1 MSVNLQV
8 TVDSAG
14 FAAAIQ
20 NLIEQYP
27 DAVGRALMRVGEEI
41 FNLSSVLVPV
51 RTGFLKSTL
60 GIRQTSDFSI
70 TLYAS
75 APYGFFVEFGH
86 FTRGHKSYVQPVLFM
101 TRAMQQYEATIPEGV
116 AGSLQQ
122 LADAYFG

>member
-20 NLIEQYP
+20 NLIELYP
-27 DAVGRALMRVGEEI
+27 DAVGRALVRVGEEI

-60 GIRQTSDFSI
+60 GVRQTSDFSI

-86 FTRGHKSYVQPVLFM
+86 FTRGHKIYVQPVLFM